1 MVEIYRRYSMSKYQ
15 TFSVSMDQEMVK
27 EVKEYAIKRKSNIS
41 VITRTAVRQYLDRE
55 KEKDRDARRN
65 QV

>member
-1 MVEIYRRYSMSKYQ
+1 MTEIYRRYSIAKYQ
-15 TFSVSMDQEMVK
+15 TFSVSMSQEMVS
-27 EVKEYAIKRKSNIS
+27 EVKEFAINRKSNIS